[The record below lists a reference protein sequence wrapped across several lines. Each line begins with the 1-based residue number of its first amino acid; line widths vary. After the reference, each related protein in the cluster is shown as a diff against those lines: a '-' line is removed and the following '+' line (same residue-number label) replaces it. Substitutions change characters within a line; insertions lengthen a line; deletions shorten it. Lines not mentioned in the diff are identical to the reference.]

1 MPVQLSGKLSEGQGG
16 TRDLSIVTHL
26 DATPLH
32 FQKEGKQNLNTVT
45 FAFAV
50 FDQSENLVASQEKRA
65 TVSVLDAQLPEFFK
79 DGVTMSMN
87 FQLKPGT
94 YRIRE
99 VVTDSDEHH
108 LTALST
114 TIQVP

>member
-1 MPVQLSGKLSEGQGG
+1 M
-16 TRDLSIVTHL
+16 VTHL

-32 FQKEGKQNLNTVT
+32 FQKEGNQNLNTVT
-45 FAFAV
+45 FVFAV
-50 FDQSENLVASQEKRA
+50 FDEKDNLIASQQKSAR
-65 TVSVLDAQLPEFFK
+65 VSVLDAQLQDLFK
-79 DGVTMSMN
+79 EGVNMSMD

-99 VVTDSDEHH
+99 VVTDSEEHH

-114 TIQVP
+114 KIEVP